1 MLFSKRII
9 SVNFLLIRV
18 GKRGAYLVKFLQKHF
33 YEKIIVICLE
43 DIKKCFNNNC
53 SPALCFQAMDI

>member
-18 GKRGAYLVKFLQKHF
+18 GKRGAYLVKYLQKHF

-43 DIKKCFNNNC
+43 DIKNDKT
-53 SPALCFQAMDI
+53 LL